1 MEKITNLFISIL
13 LMFPFYLQGQMIIPN
28 SLLRSIVGT
37 ADNDIKK
44 VIGIT
49 GTGSM
54 YNQSSADKNV
64 AASGGFVFSI
74 PFSDLA
80 KEGKFNAFS
89 FITKYNI
96 GALKSFTLK
105 DSIFNIT
112 NVANNISKQIFA
124 YDNGNNFNLGLRFHF
139 LNRKDDQ
146 RLSNFNFFLDGNITD
161 YKIQLDSLNA
171 SEIMDT
177 LSQRNLKLSS
187 GFTLLNPVL
196 GVNYDWSAVVGNQYF
211 GFNVSLVGAASFIYE
226 KDAGKQFVS
235 SWAYTLLHNR
245 AFEDITIKKKIN
257 SFYSAFFR
265 FNIFVNDINVF
276 IVLQKNFVGFNNSQL
291 ELQGINNRNLFINWG
306 VTFSPSLLHFSF

>member
-1 MEKITNLFISIL
+1 
-13 LMFPFYLQGQMIIPN
+13 
-28 SLLRSIVGT
+28 
-37 ADNDIKK
+37 
-44 VIGIT
+44 
-49 GTGSM
+49 M
-54 YNQSSADKNV
+54 YNQSSADNNV
-64 AASGGFVFSI
+64 AASGGFVGSI
-74 PFSDLA
+74 PFSHLA
-80 KEGKFNAFS
+80 KEGKFNALS
-89 FITKYNI
+89 IIGKYNFA
-96 GALKSFTLK
+96 ALKSFTLK

-124 YDNGNNFNLGLRFHF
+124 YDNGNNINIGLRLHF

-146 RLSNFNFFLDGNITD
+146 RLSNFNFFLDGNITN

-196 GVNYDWSAVVGNQYF
+196 GLNYELSTVLGNEYV

-245 AFEDITIKKKIN
+245 AFEDIAIKKKIN

-265 FNIFVNDINVF
+265 FSVLINDINIF
-276 IVLQKNFVGFNNSQL
+276 IVLQKNFVGFNNTEL

-306 VTFSPSLLHFSF
+306 ITFSPPFYRHSF